1 MAQVLIVGKTRMGD
15 GICLGGIVV
24 GGSNRSVRL
33 LPQSGIDHPMDT
45 DYELRDLWNL
55 ELKEL
60 HRSRKHAPHSEDVRV
75 LSKVRIR
82 KASPQELRDFI
93 VNRVGA
99 PLVKPRQLFDGRLQ
113 FTRNR
118 RAYITPKTKIPL
130 YSTGFWRFEQAL
142 HLQQQTNRAGN
153 LNMRYVT
160 GDKSLDVKYVG
171 LEEPIEAIPP
181 GAILRFSL
189 THWWGDKP
197 AGFWLQLSGW
207 FL

>member
-1 MAQVLIVGKTRMGD
+1 MTQVLIVGKTRMGD
-15 GICLGGIVV
+15 GICLGGIV

-33 LPQSGIDHPMDT
+33 LPRSGFNHPMDT

-60 HRSRKHAPHSEDVRV
+60 PRSQKHAPHSEDVRV
-75 LSKVRIR
+75 MNKVRIR
-82 KASPQELRDFI
+82 KASPKELRDFI

-99 PLVKPRQLFDGRLQ
+99 SLVEPHKLFDGRIQ

-118 RAYITPKTKIPL
+118 RGYITPKAKIPL

-142 HLQQQTNRAGN
+142 RLQHETNRAGSAA
-153 LNMRYVT
+153 LRYVT
-160 GDKSLDVKYVG
+160 ADKSLDVKYVG
-171 LEEPIEAIPP
+171 LEEPLEVIPP

-189 THWWGDKP
+189 THWFGDKP